1 LIIIF
6 KNRFNKINVFVVSN
20 LKISSFLLLDV
31 PTEEQPRIIPNEVQP
46 QIIINEVQPQIIP
59 NEVQPTPDPNE
70 DAASIISEKSTTTS
84 TMEKHSPR
92 TSMLTQTCIRS
103 LTFKRTFS
111 PIIKDPG
118 SSIMGGMS

>member
-20 LKISSFLLLDV
+20 LIISSFLLLDV
-31 PTEEQPRIIPNEVQP
+31 PTEEQP
-46 QIIINEVQPQIIP
+46 QIIT
-59 NEVQPTPDPNE
+59 NEVQPTLDPNE

-118 SSIMGGMS
+118 SSIMGGCLN